1 MTRRVLTAREQAQM
15 LRPWLEVTGV
25 ALPRELAE
33 YVQQVLGAGY
43 RVEPARLGPAGV
55 VVHRDPP
62 AQQQPVVARR
72 EG

>member
-15 LRPWLEVTGV
+15 LRPWLEVTGG
-25 ALPRELAE
+25 
-33 YVQQVLGAGY
+33 YV
-43 RVEPARLGPAGV
+43 VEPARLGPAGV